1 MADAFSAFQQA
12 SVPGGGLPCAPNVG
26 LAFVQTT
33 NPLTCN
39 PHPTVL
45 GHQLISKLAL
55 NLLPPMHIQ
64 PKHRRRSD
72 RTSDDPKD
80 FA

>member
-12 SVPGGGLPCAPNVG
+12 SVPGAVFPAPNVG

-45 GHQLISKLAL
+45 GHLLISKLVL
-55 NLLPPMHIQ
+55 NLLQQMHIK
-64 PKHRRRSD
+64 PEASS
-72 RTSDDPKD
+72 TE
-80 FA
+80 